1 MTELPT
7 RYTDV
12 LDWLDFWWS
21 WAKDLPV
28 DETPPLELPVLDKL
42 EAAHQ
47 QASELPDVYSGVR
60 LEPLKEFLHELR
72 RYYDPFATH
81 LQPFRRQYGDQQAS
95 RDELLTLRGLA
106 IANMREIELLAQQT
120 SALPQAHLPGKLTD
134 RESTIVE
141 AIQELGSGWHS
152 RNKILRFAGW
162 EPSGSLFDLMT
173 QLVKRGILESS
184 PRGYRIPARPP
195 NLG

>member
-106 IANMREIELLAQQT
+106 IANMREVEVLAK
-120 SALPQAHLPGKLTD
+120 PP
-134 RESTIVE
+134 EW
-141 AIQELGSGWHS
+141 SGWFTNEVFEKALGVS
-152 RNKILRFAGW
+152 WRTILRW
-162 EPSGSLFDLMT
+162 N
-173 QLVKRGILESS
+173 KRGHCRIENHPDGGHRRRISLERFDKSVVEKLK
-184 PRGYRIPARPP
+184 PH
-195 NLG
+195 

>member
-1 MTELPT
+1 MMESPT

-12 LDWLDFWWS
+12 LDWLDLWWS
-21 WAKDLPV
+21 WAKDLPD
-28 DETPPLELPVLDKL
+28 DETPPLELSVLDKL

-106 IANMREIELLAQQT
+106 IANMREVESLAQQ
-120 SALPQAHLPGKLTD
+120 APGEDSETD
-134 RESTIVE
+134 DE
-141 AIQELGSGWHS
+141 WS
-152 RNKILRFAGW
+152 RWMEVSVLIRLLNVSQPTYYRHKKNGVYTVRKKPHTNQCQIRLN
-162 EPSGSLFDLMT
+162 DLDEET
-173 QLVKRGILESS
+173 KN
-184 PRGYRIPARPP
+184 RITE
-195 NLG
+195 